1 MKISTVLMMEIEDGE
16 EEVLSEEHKPVI
28 TVPQYLLDHVLQS
41 MIVSIVVDDE
51 EVDACSSSSVHS
63 SH

>member
-1 MKISTVLMMEIEDGE
+1 MEIEDGE

>member
-1 MKISTVLMMEIEDGE
+1 M
-16 EEVLSEEHKPVI
+16 LSEEHKPVI

-41 MIVSIVVDDE
+41 MMVSRVDDNEEVVDDE